1 MLFVWLCL
9 ACCFGLL
16 VWLVWL
22 LLCLLFGLVM
32 RLCLVVFALIVW
44 FWFGLYGLLCLV
56 WFGWSCILFAF
67 CVVSTASDRGP
78 QAIVRSKHAIYI
90 ATLPC
95 WEAPRAQPS
104 GGGRGLADPLPVAP
118 PCCTGLAEPLAVE
131 PRWFPRGRPRA
142 RVDPR
147 PAGRG
152 CFSSKRVRRAAGL
165 FATAA
170 DVLERLRRAA
180 ATKPAGHFFVVRGAS
195 SSLSLSFCSSSAASV
210 SLSSTFALP
219 ARNSSDRFSS

>member
-1 MLFVWLCL
+1 
-9 ACCFGLL
+9 
-16 VWLVWL
+16 
-22 LLCLLFGLVM
+22 M
-32 RLCLVVFALIVW
+32 RLCLVVFALFCLV
-44 FWFGLYGLLCLV
+44 WFGLYGLLCLV

-142 RVDPR
+142 RADPR

-152 CFSSKRVRRAAGL
+152 CFSSKRVRRAAGF
-165 FATAA
+165 FATGAVA
-170 DVLERLRRAA
+170 LGLFL
-180 ATKPAGHFFVVRGAS
+180 PAGFFLVTRGAS
-195 SSLSLSFCSSSAASV
+195 SSSSSSFCSSSAASV